1 MNLKLY
7 TNLWGLDMTA
17 LNSSVEKRSKEEIEL
32 EERKRRLN
40 QEILD
45 LMQMNQKRRY
55 IVVGTSLTFAFIWTG
70 FAILQSEIL
79 NLKAE
84 KTLYYGNVLE
94 TIALVFCII
103 SLACSIALIHI
114 YNKQK
119 KKEKELEV
127 LSKENKGEIQDN
139 KLEKSAVYL
148 DAFASLVIVITEL
161 VVVLNIWG
169 AISDANKSLGL
180 ENTAMNFQ
188 GISDTISNVICFG
201 VALMFLYIAI
211 DKYKSNKKAGTDK
224 EQLLKEEG
232 DKGTSDKKEGE
243 KGISDKKALIGA
255 GLITVGGLFILIRKV
270 LLSLEVTNS
279 VSYTGNIG
287 KGFKM
292 DTLPLGLIF
301 GVVGIAVFLVG
312 FGFSINLAKQ
322 AIKEQSKCVRG
333 DQIES
338 SKNIG
343 GAEATTMGM
352 C

>member
-1 MNLKLY
+1 
-7 TNLWGLDMTA
+7 MTG
-17 LNSSVEKRSKEEIEL
+17 SGIDEKSQYKKEEIEL
-32 EERKRRLN
+32 EERKRKLN
-40 QEILD
+40 QEIFY

-55 IVVGTSLTFAFIWTG
+55 IVVGTSLAFALIWAG

-84 KTLYYGNVLE
+84 ETLYYGNVLE
-94 TIALVFCII
+94 TTALVFCIA

-119 KKEKELEV
+119 KKEKEL
-127 LSKENKGEIQDN
+127 SKENKEAIQDN

-161 VVVLNIWG
+161 AVVLNIWG

-180 ENTAMNFQ
+180 ENSAMNFQ
-188 GISDTISNVICFG
+188 GISDTISNVICFS

-211 DKYKSNKKAGTDK
+211 DKYKSGKKAGTDK

-232 DKGTSDKKEGE
+232 DKGTSDKKALMGA
-243 KGISDKKALIGA
+243 ALIA
-255 GLITVGGLFILIRKV
+255 VGGLFMLIRKV

-279 VSYTGNIG
+279 ISYTGNIG

-301 GVVGIAVFLVG
+301 GIVGVAIFLVG
-312 FGFSINLAKQ
+312 FRLNINLAKQ
-322 AIKEQSKCVRG
+322 AIKQQSECVSGVRVDLPQQGIG
-333 DQIES
+333 D
-338 SKNIG
+338 
-343 GAEATTMGM
+343 AATAGM